1 MSFALQWRFNFG
13 RTNRPSRVDA
23 ERVSSGAHRVA
34 ARHCFFSQFM
44 ARPSERHELRFH
56 ENFTF
61 SRTLVLAVS
70 EEVGDMRHKL
80 RIKGLCHKRAG
91 NKFSMTEKS
100 RKATQGS
107 LKKGSDR
114 SLAHPSI
121 MAYVAI
127 SCQLFRRI
135 QVCHGFNL

>member
-61 SRTLVLAVS
+61 SRTLVLVVS

-91 NKFSMTEKS
+91 YDEKITEGHAGQVS
-100 RKATQGS
+100 
-107 LKKGSDR
+107 KKGSDR

-121 MAYVAI
+121 IAYVTI
-127 SCQLFRRI
+127 PCQLFRRI